1 MMYQKECEAMISA
14 CQKAS
19 VEIMK
24 IYSRDFKIFT
34 KSDQSPVTE
43 ADLASDKIIRKE
55 LSVFPEIGW
64 LCEEDFDDKER
75 LSKKA
80 IFIVDPLDGT
90 QDFVNRDDSFGI
102 NIALVVDR
110 VPVVSV
116 VGIPAQ
122 NAYAY
127 AIRGKGAF
135 FVKEGKKEKL
145 QVSDRTKNLIL
156 VESMTHVLEKEKEI
170 EIKHKDLIQKV
181 IHMGASTKMIALG
194 QQKADCSI
202 RYTDKTKEW
211 DTCAPELLVTEA
223 GGIFLDTEL
232 KPFVYNRQ
240 DVYNRK
246 GYCMFNRVENQILL
260 S

>member
-1 MMYQKECEAMISA
+1 MYQKEWEAMVSA

-19 VEIMK
+19 AEIMN
-24 IYSRDFKIFT
+24 IYRRDFKIST

-80 IFIVDPLDGT
+80 IFVVDPLDGT
-90 QDFVNRDDSFGI
+90 QDFVNRDGSFGI
-102 NIALVVDR
+102 NIALVVNHI
-110 VPVVSV
+110 PVVSV

-127 AIRGKGAF
+127 AIKGEGAF
-135 FVKEGKKEKL
+135 YIKEGKKEKL
-145 QVSDRTKNLIL
+145 QVSNRTKDLIL
-156 VESMTHVLEKEKEI
+156 VESMTHVLDKEKEI
-170 EIKHKDLIQKV
+170 ERKHKDLIQKV

-194 QQKADCSI
+194 QQKADCSV

-223 GGIFLDTEL
+223 GGVFLDTEL
-232 KPFVYNRQ
+232 KPFVYNRE

-246 GYCMFNRVENQILL
+246 GYCMFNRIENKILL